1 MAETESSFIIAGDA
15 ISAEELMALLAE
27 KFPEKK
33 LTVSA
38 RGKGEEAAMVA
49 DLESQLDAKCK
60 ECEDLEAAAGKA
72 MLSIDVIQQQ
82 QQSLFDDFVL
92 LRSKYDEQK
101 STLLESL
108 WTHCASYHKD
118 LEHIPAAE
126 DPEIFVETE
135 DKVGAYNLD
144 DMLGE
149 GQFATVMSCWKDNDS
164 GDINKDKHAIKIIK
178 KEIITTFASLKRLS
192 NEVFHLQTLK
202 SPYVVKISDCI
213 HTSSKLYI
221 VTERG
226 GADLFDFFDNHPEGV
241 DPKWAKEI
249 IANIMKGV
257 TYIHRRKI
265 CHRDLK
271 PENILLSFDTETG
284 KCVDLKLCDFGLS
297 TVYDDKVLLKDFCG
311 SPGFFAPEMIMHGAY
326 HGDKADLW
334 SVGCIMLE
342 LVMGHEQFCD
352 MWMTSYNFDVLQDKS
367 KFTEEIGLAVKALPD
382 HLAANLPADLN
393 NFLVPILKMRSS
405 ERPNTEQ
412 LAQHDWL
419 EGKVLDGPL
428 SDDKEDDLETGFGTM
443 NMDEL
448 SSPSKSISIRIDAPD
463 YEGRGHSAAPSPS
476 MSSSSLRD
484 SRGQSPG
491 VVDPLV
497 LRNASQAME
506 GRARHHLEAHNHP
519 GGNATNGASHS
530 SKNNTAHHE
539 IHLPP
544 IDPPTPSVGKA
555 RKFLNR
561 DDAKNANKK
570 LGLAF
575 AMGTSPEKS
584 GGDKISPI
592 ARLGSPP
599 NNTRV
604 DSDTHTD
611 TSRSS
616 TSDMNANGKHLEESG
631 SVNDSPRSYARS
643 EHSSGG
649 TPVLGLLAST
659 DSGYS
664 PRSPRGPADS
674 SVSGGNGQMRQS
686 KSENLLR

>member
-1 MAETESSFIIAGDA
+1 MGDSGTCFRIEGDV
-15 ISAEELMALLAE
+15 ISEEELKAALSE
-27 KFPEKK
+27 KFPQRRFSVAPFEKDQN
-33 LTVSA
+33 TV
-38 RGKGEEAAMVA
+38 
-49 DLESQLDAKCK
+49 DLEEKLKAKIE
-60 ECEDLEAAAGKA
+60 ECHELESAAGKA
-72 MLSIDVIQQQ
+72 MVSIDVIQQQ

-101 STLLESL
+101 TTLLESL
-108 WTHCASYHKD
+108 WTHCASYHQD
-118 LEHIPAAE
+118 LQHIPAAE

-135 DKVGAYNLD
+135 EKLGDYNIEE
-144 DMLGE
+144 MLGE
-149 GQFATVMSCWKDNDS
+149 GQFAMVMNCWKDGS
-164 GDINKDKHAIKIIK
+164 GDKDRGKLAIKIIK
-178 KEIITTFASLKRLS
+178 KERITTFASLKRLS
-192 NEVFHLQTLK
+192 NEVFHLQTLR

-249 IANIMKGV
+249 VANIMKGV
-257 TYIHRRKI
+257 TYIHRRRI

-271 PENILLSFDTETG
+271 PENILLAFDTETG
-284 KCVDLKLCDFGLS
+284 KCTDLKLCDFGLS

-352 MWMTSYNFDVLQDKS
+352 LWMTSYDFDVLQDKS
-367 KFTEEIGLAVKALPD
+367 KFTEEIAHAVKVLPE
-382 HLAANLPADLN
+382 HLAASLPAELN
-393 NFLVPILKMRSS
+393 EFLVPILKVRSS

-412 LAQHDWL
+412 LACHEWL
-419 EGKVLDGPL
+419 EGKVLDGSL
-428 SDDKEDDLETGFGTM
+428 SDEKEDDLETRFGTM
-443 NMDEL
+443 NLDGL
-448 SSPSKSISIRIDAPD
+448 SNPSKSISIRIDTLGD
-463 YEGRGHSAAPSPS
+463 GYDSRGNGSLAPSPS

-484 SRGQSPG
+484 GRGQSPG

-519 GGNATNGASHS
+519 DESNTGGGTS
-530 SKNNTAHHE
+530 AHHE

-561 DDAKNANKK
+561 DDARSANKK
-570 LGLAF
+570 LGMAF
-575 AMGTSPEKS
+575 AVSPERNGNGAGSSSLLATK
-584 GGDKISPI
+584 
-592 ARLGSPP
+592 RLDPP
-599 NNTRV
+599 PFTTRS
-604 DSDTHTD
+604 DSEPCTD
-611 TSRSS
+611 TS
-616 TSDMNANGKHLEESG
+616 TASDNGKYLEESNGG
-631 SVNDSPRSYARS
+631 SIVNDSPRSYAKS
-643 EHSSGG
+643 EYSDNAG
-649 TPVLGLLAST
+649 TPVLGVLSS
-659 DSGYS
+659 DSGDKE
-664 PRSPRGPADS
+664 SPRG
-674 SVSGGNGQMRQS
+674 GGKMSQS
-686 KSENLLR
+686 KSENHLR